1 MATKSVSLSGV
12 SLLAL
17 GLSFCPGQAA
27 SCSTNN
33 GNLLSQTI
41 SHAQIGTSGQPDYEA
56 AFSQTQLYTTYDEVN
71 RLVSFSEGSGVRR
84 GYGYDRYGNHWVDVD
99 PAKSAGLPLSPLTP
113 SGTAATGPNWYSGGN
128 NRMTGVG
135 YDAAGNQTQLS
146 PFTLGYDAEGKQS
159 NAVSASNGS
168 AAYEY
173 DGEGRRVRKWLCPN
187 GGACSALTVGAQ
199 KTQYVYDAFG
209 QLAAEYG
216 GTVSGA
222 GVSYVSTDHLGST
235 RLRTNGQGG
244 VEARYD
250 YLPFGEQMGA
260 GVNGRSAKHASG
272 VYPAPSDGRSVLF
285 TGKER
290 DAETGLDYFGAR
302 YMSAAQG
309 RFTSADEP
317 LVDQNAENPQSWNLY
332 AYARSNPLKNRD
344 LDGRICI
351 FGIGN
356 TCDDKVPPP
365 PPPPAPRPP
374 QGAPGTPTF
383 PLTQAQDAART
394 NPNNQPE
401 STGERRTFCNFAVC
415 QTANALGGPSGPL
428 RTTVNVNGRPI
439 TRNATAN
446 EMGAN
451 LPNSTDY
458 REVSAAEAQVLANE
472 GKLVIAAQPAQGHG
486 HVTTVRPTNTYFEQG
501 VERRGEGTL
510 QNNVGRLVGIM
521 QESAT
526 FRRTPTPRYYTPVE
540 RK

>member
-113 SGTAATGPNWYSGGN
+113 SGTAVTGPNWYSGGN

-135 YDAAGNQTQLS
+135 YDAAGHQTQLS

-302 YMSAAQG
+302 YLSAAQG
-309 RFTSADEP
+309 RFTSPDKLFADQDE
-317 LVDQNAENPQSWNLY
+317 ASPQSWNLY
-332 AYARSNPLKNRD
+332 AYTRNNPLRYVDRTGLAIETPWDAFNAGLDAVSLASNVASGNVVGALVDGAGLAYDVAATLIPGLPGGAGTMLKALRAADNLVDAGQTVKRGSTVLENAKRGKAFEQQAVKAVRKEETGVVEQLTVKTQSGVKVRLDTAGRDASGNVALADAKGSAEAGLTKNQKKAYPEIERSGATVVGK
-344 LDGRICI
+344 GRPG
-351 FGIGN
+351 F
-356 TCDDKVPPP
+356 P
-365 PPPPAPRPP
+365 
-374 QGAPGTPTF
+374 PGTQIPPT
-383 PLTQAQDAART
+383 RVRIIR
-394 NPNNQPE
+394 PE
-401 STGERRTFCNFAVC
+401 D
-415 QTANALGGPSGPL
+415 L
-428 RTTVNVNGRPI
+428 
-439 TRNATAN
+439 
-446 EMGAN
+446 
-451 LPNSTDY
+451 
-458 REVSAAEAQVLANE
+458 
-472 GKLVIAAQPAQGHG
+472 KK
-486 HVTTVRPTNTYFEQG
+486 
-501 VERRGEGTL
+501 
-510 QNNVGRLVGIM
+510 M
-521 QESAT
+521 QE
-526 FRRTPTPRYYTPVE
+526 
-540 RK
+540 